1 MVGEVGVVGGDGED
15 TGIFRPHTE
24 GTEAQSFLDHRGEL
38 ALAGRAQRRSNSMR
52 NERSEGVETSDG
64 RRCGKRGMT
73 RNEGSKREGGRTKR
87 EGRRE

>member
-52 NERSEGVETSDG
+52 NEE
-64 RRCGKRGMT
+64 
-73 RNEGSKREGGRTKR
+73 
-87 EGRRE
+87 